1 MAMYATLEAELFSVL
16 VELLGDQ
23 RLERNALRVLA
34 GARGHELG
42 RPYLNLCQQGL
53 IEETRVPPGF
63 FRRLFGAQETL
74 WVQVTDY
81 GQKVAAEM
89 AAPLPTEAAPV
100 AVETPT
106 PARQPDPAPLETSD
120 VAIAQPQPSTVV
132 DVAPMGMP
140 QPTPVRVAVPD
151 PLPEVTS
158 IVAPSRAPYSKRPP
172 APRRFTPSDFT
183 ETLGGTPLDTGFQIP
198 ASDRLDGLSE
208 AVGLLGFELTDA
220 GKLLAV
226 SRWAQGLTDA
236 QVALE
241 IVTTALSHAVR
252 LDAMGTAKL
261 DGEAAAGL
269 VGRLTTA
276 FHAYVSEGLLEAE
289 RLDGASSRMEAFLG
303 GPPAT
308 SGLDAY
314 LADPHRGMAP
324 TAVCPDDIYLRAE
337 VEED

>member
-1 MAMYATLEAELFSVL
+1 MAVYATLEAELFSVL

-34 GARGHELG
+34 GARGRELG

-53 IEETRVPPGF
+53 IEETRVQPGF

-74 WVQVTDY
+74 WVRVTDY

-89 AAPLPTEAAPV
+89 AAPLTTEAAPMG
-100 AVETPT
+100 VETPVL
-106 PARQPDPAPLETSD
+106 PQQPDPTLLETPD
-120 VAIAQPQPSTVV
+120 VAIAKPRPSEVV
-132 DVAPMGMP
+132 DVAAMEMP
-140 QPTPVRVAVPD
+140 QPKLVKVADPD
-151 PLPEVTS
+151 TLPEDTS
-158 IVAPSRAPYSKRPP
+158 IVAPSPAPQTKRPP
-172 APRRFTPSDFT
+172 APRRFTPLDFT
-183 ETLGGTPLDTGFQIP
+183 ETLGGTPLDSEFQIP
-198 ASDRLDGLSE
+198 ASDRLDGLTE

-226 SRWAQGLTDA
+226 SRWAQGLTDV

-241 IVTTALSHAVR
+241 IVTTSLAHAVR

-261 DGEAAAGL
+261 DREAAAGL
-269 VGRLTTA
+269 VDRLTEA
-276 FHAYVSEGLLEAE
+276 FQAYVSEGVLDAESLIEA
-289 RLDGASSRMEAFLG
+289 ASQMEGFLA

-308 SGLDAY
+308 AGLDDY

-324 TAVCPDDIYLRAE
+324 AAVCPDDIYLRAE

>member
-53 IEETRVPPGF
+53 IEETRVQPGF
-63 FRRLFGAQETL
+63 FRRLFGARETL
-74 WVQVTDY
+74 WVRVTDY
-81 GQKVAAEM
+81 GQKVAATM
-89 AAPLPTEAAPV
+89 AEHVPAEPAPV
-100 AVETPT
+100 ALETP
-106 PARQPDPAPLETSD
+106 PFPRQPDPAPLETSD
-120 VAIAQPQPSTVV
+120 VATAQPQPSTVV

-140 QPTPVRVAVPD
+140 QHTPVRVVVPD

-158 IVAPSRAPYSKRPP
+158 IVAPSPAPQSKRPP
-172 APRRFTPSDFT
+172 APRRFTPLDFT
-183 ETLGGTPLDTGFQIP
+183 ETLGGTPLDSGFQIP

-226 SRWAQGLTDA
+226 SRWAQGLTDV

-241 IVTTALSHAVR
+241 IVTSALAHAVR

-261 DGEAAAGL
+261 DREAAAGL
-269 VGRLTTA
+269 VSRLTET
-276 FHAYVSEGLLEAE
+276 FQAYVAEGLLEAE
-289 RLDGASSRMEAFLG
+289 SLYEVSSRMEGFLG

-308 SGLDAY
+308 SDLDAY

-324 TAVCPDDIYLRAE
+324 TAVCPDDIYLRTE